1 MDLTASMASHA
12 KDTKRA
18 NLPPRHPR
26 MPMFVLRFCAHRWS
40 KLTSGRKQSFHRRL
54 LMTKIK
60 KLQIRKKHNISTN
73 PTNSAKT
80 SITNQPDLACFSSA
94 YGWHSICIQNRIKAG
109 TYLSAGGDANDLQIR
124 DTYKLENTNES
135 LRDTLQSSGILH
147 TDLANLA
154 IEAHGGLERWKA
166 VRVSDNSVVQ
176 AVSSGA

>member
-1 MDLTASMASHA
+1 
-12 KDTKRA
+12 
-18 NLPPRHPR
+18 
-26 MPMFVLRFCAHRWS
+26 MFRLRFCAHRWS

-109 TYLSAGGDANDLQIR
+109 TCLSAGGDANDLQIR
-124 DTYKLENTNES
+124 DTCKLENTNES

>member
-1 MDLTASMASHA
+1 
-12 KDTKRA
+12 
-18 NLPPRHPR
+18 
-26 MPMFVLRFCAHRWS
+26 MFRLRFRAHRWS
-40 KLTSGRKQSFHRRL
+40 KFTSGRKQSFHRRL
-54 LMTKIK
+54 LTTKIK
-60 KLQIRKKHNISTN
+60 TLQIRKKHSISTN

-80 SITNQPDLACFSSA
+80 SITNQPDLACFSSI
-94 YGWHSICIQNRIKAG
+94 YGWHLICIHNRIRAE

-176 AVSSGA
+176 AVCSGA